1 MLRAR
6 ILACIAL
13 LSAFLPISI
22 AKKQNSSSPVIHRIT
37 TTAGEAINLNPSLSG
52 DGRKIAFESS
62 ADLIQVGDPPGFHAL
77 LATVESVAAT
87 FVELGR
93 TRLVTPGISQDG
105 SILVFSSSEDLLDQN
120 QDRNS
125 EIFFWSRGILQQL
138 TKTLPGSVTTRL
150 VDGNFEPS
158 ISDDGRVIFFSSNR
172 DLVGR
177 NPDYNFEIY
186 SLDSSTNSF
195 VQITDTAG
203 GPGAREPHVSGDGS
217 RVVFISYSGGGKN
230 LLSYSVD
237 TATTNTLAADF
248 QGLALSSGRLISD
261 DGLRIVYS
269 LELAPHQT
277 EVYLFDTL
285 SGSARQITQL
295 GERVSEV
302 PLNPAISG
310 DGKRI
315 AFATRRRVLERVDG
329 SVELYVFDIPSG
341 QFTQVTDAP
350 SAATAEV
357 VSSLSDDGSVIAFNF
372 PRVLVEP
379 GVEPGRANNSEL
391 FLASLP
397 SRPPFGPL
405 TTLNGASLGNEPA
418 SPAPFARGGI
428 VIARGFSLASLVQN
442 GRVSSD
448 GSFPLSLG
456 GTSVSVGHL
465 RAELLYVSPTEVHFV
480 VPTEIQTGLVDVV
493 VTNADG
499 YQSRTTVQVADVGPG
514 IFTTS
519 GQGRGPA
526 VVLDS
531 DLLVAGPFD
540 PTSGKLRLSVF
551 TTGIRNAV
559 NISCLIA
566 GQVVTSEAVMPS
578 PDLPGL
584 DELHILI
591 PADLRGAGEVP
602 LTILADSLE
611 SNTVS
616 ITLAGS
622 ALRDIVVNEI
632 LADPPDGL
640 AGDANLDGT
649 RSASADEFI
658 ELVNSTTRDLDI
670 SSFQLETRSLNSTVD
685 LVRHRFPANTIFPA
699 GTAIVIFGG
708 GSFDA
713 SNPAFAGAK
722 VFRASSGGLS
732 LLNSGGV
739 VTVRDAAGKIITAV
753 QFGNSLEAPADEN
766 QSLTRFP
773 DIFGNLTL
781 HQLTS
786 SGSQSAFSPGTR
798 ANGEPFLAVQPEP
811 TPTPTPLPSPS
822 VTPTPEPT
830 PTPSPSPA
838 PTRSTIVIS
847 QVFGGGGNSGAPLR
861 NDFIEVLNTGNVPVD
876 LSGWSIQYASATS
889 ATWAVTN
896 LTARFLL
903 PGQYYLVQLASG
915 GNNGQMLPPAEA
927 VGPTNLAATAGKV
940 ALVNNTTALAGL
952 CPTDAA
958 IVDLVGYG
966 SGTSCAE
973 GRPSAAPGNAL
984 AILRLEGGC
993 LDTQDNGN
1001 DFVTATPNPRNSAS
1015 AAREC
1020 GIPSRWLVMKL

>member
-13 LSAFLPISI
+13 LSAFLPIGT
-22 AKKQNSSSPVIHRIT
+22 AKKQNSSSPVLHRVT
-37 TTAGEAINLNPSLSG
+37 TTAVEAINLNPSLSG
-52 DGRKIAFESS
+52 DGQKIAFESS
-62 ADLIQVGDPPGFHAL
+62 ADLIQVGNPPGFHAL
-77 LATVESVAAT
+77 LATVESAAVT
-87 FVELGR
+87 FAELGK
-93 TRLVTPGISQDG
+93 TRLVSPGISQDG
-105 SILVFSSSEDLLDQN
+105 SILVFSSSEDLSSQN

-125 EIFFWSRGILQQL
+125 EIFLWSRGILRQL

-158 ISDDGRVIFFSSNR
+158 ISDDGRVMFFSSNR

-177 NPDYNFEIY
+177 NPDYNFEIF
-186 SLDSSTNSF
+186 SLDSSTNRV

-203 GPGAREPHVSGDGS
+203 GLGAREPHVSGDGS
-217 RVVFISYSGGGKN
+217 RVVYLSYSGGGKT
-230 LLSYSVD
+230 LLLYSLD
-237 TATTNTLAADF
+237 SATTQMLAADV
-248 QGLALSSGRLISD
+248 QGLSLSSGRLISD
-261 DGLRIVYS
+261 DGFRIVYS

-302 PLNPAISG
+302 PLNPTISG

-315 AFATRRRVLERVDG
+315 AFATRRRVLERGDG

-341 QFTQVTDAP
+341 QFSQVTNAP

-357 VSSLSDDGSVIAFNF
+357 VSSLSDDGSLVAFNF
-372 PRVLVEP
+372 PRVVVEP
-379 GVEPGRANNSEL
+379 DVEPDYANNSEL

-397 SRPPFGPL
+397 SRLPFGPL
-405 TTLNGASLGNEPA
+405 TTLNGASLGNEAVP
-418 SPAPFARGGI
+418 PPLARGGI
-428 VIARGFSLASLVQN
+428 VIARGFSLASLVQH
-442 GRVSSD
+442 GRVRSD

-465 RAELLYVSPTEVHFV
+465 RAELLYVSPVEVHFV
-480 VPTEIQTGLVDVV
+480 VPTESQTGLVDVV

-519 GQGRGPA
+519 GQGSGPA

-540 PTSGKLRLSVF
+540 PTSGQLRLSVF
-551 TTGIRNAV
+551 ATGIRNAANV
-559 NISCLIA
+559 SCLIA
-566 GQVVTSEAVMPS
+566 GQAVTTEAIMPS

-584 DELHILI
+584 DEIHILI
-591 PADLRGAGEVP
+591 PADLRGAGVVP
-602 LTILADSLE
+602 LSIFADSLV

-616 ITLAGS
+616 LTLAGS

-640 AGDANLDGT
+640 PGDANLDGT

-670 SSFQLETRSLNSTVD
+670 SSFQLETQPLNSTVAI
-685 LVRHRFPANTIFPA
+685 VRHRFPPSTIFPA
-699 GTAIVIFGG
+699 GTAIIIFGG

-722 VFRASSGGLS
+722 VFKASSGSLS

-739 VTVRDAAGKIITAV
+739 VTVRDAAGKIITSV

-781 HQLTS
+781 HRLTS
-786 SGSQSAFSPGTR
+786 SGSQRAFSPGTR
-798 ANGEPFLAVQPEP
+798 ANGEPFLPVQPGP
-811 TPTPTPLPSPS
+811 TPIPTPLPSPS

-830 PTPSPSPA
+830 PTPSPSPT
-838 PTRSTIVIS
+838 PTGSTIVIS
-847 QVFGGGGNSGAPLR
+847 QIFGGGGNSGAPFR
-861 NDFIEVLNTGNVPVD
+861 NDFIELLNTSNLPVD

-896 LTARFLL
+896 LTARVLL

-915 GNNGQMLPPAEA
+915 GTNGQMLPPAEA
-927 VGPTNLAATAGKV
+927 VGSTNLAATAGKV
-940 ALVNNTTALAGL
+940 ALVNSPTALAGL
-952 CPTDAA
+952 CPTDSA

-966 SGTSCAE
+966 SSTSCAE
-973 GRPSAAPGNAL
+973 GRPSVAPGNAL

-1001 DFVTATPNPRNSAS
+1001 DFVTASPNPRNSAS

-1020 GIPSRWLVMKL
+1020 